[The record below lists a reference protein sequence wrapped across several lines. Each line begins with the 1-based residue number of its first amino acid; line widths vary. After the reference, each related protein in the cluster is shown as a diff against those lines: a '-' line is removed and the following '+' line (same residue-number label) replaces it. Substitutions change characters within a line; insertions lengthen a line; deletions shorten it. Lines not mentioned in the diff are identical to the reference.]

1 MYSGL
6 SLQNEYQSLQNFYEH
21 SNGPSI
27 SLDFTKDDKNQ
38 QFIHD
43 LDTLAN
49 CFHEFVPLV
58 EKEDKTKG
66 DQDHE
71 DKKFNELLNDCST
84 SFKYINSD
92 ESRRYLYRA
101 REKADKLCFEY
112 LEGLNLI
119 PEKSVDGEDFEDV
132 FSKHRDGIFVQSI
145 NVIFMINKKGYLN
158 FFDQRFLSLPIE
170 HSLQHNY
177 QAY

>member
-1 MYSGL
+1 MYYGL
-6 SLQNEYQSLQNFYEH
+6 SLQNEYQDLQNFYEH
-21 SNGPSI
+21 SKGLSI

-49 CFHEFVPLV
+49 GFQEFVPLV
-58 EKEDKTKG
+58 EKDDKTKG
-66 DQDHE
+66 GQDHE
-71 DKKFNELLNDCST
+71 DKKFNEFLSDCST

-92 ESRRYLYRA
+92 ESRRYLYQE
-101 REKADKLCFEY
+101 REKADKLCLEY
-112 LEGLNLI
+112 LEMLMNF
-119 PEKSVDGEDFEDV
+119 DGEEFVEM

-158 FFDQRFLSLPIE
+158 FFSCKVPSI
-170 HSLQHNY
+170 
-177 QAY
+177 